1 MNNFLNLP
9 SHAPKPRARGLTML
23 IDTGYSNSYFEDVI
37 ASFHPY
43 IDYVKFGW
51 CTSMIT
57 PDINAKITFAKRHD
71 VNVVMGGTFFEKA
84 LLQGSLDKFIEH
96 LKSLKVSHLEISNG
110 TVNLSNP
117 DKAKYIKSFSGE
129 FTVFSEVG
137 FKDNTRSMELHPAKW
152 LEYINQDLEA
162 GAQKVILEAREDG
175 KGGICRSDGEIRFG
189 LINEIA
195 TAGIQASDLIF
206 EAPNKTLQTYFIKHF
221 GANANMA
228 NIAFSDIIGL
238 KTLRLGLR
246 SDTLLMFEAT
256 SVASPI

>member
-1 MNNFLNLP
+1 
-9 SHAPKPRARGLTML
+9 ML

-37 ASFHPY
+37 ENFHPY
-43 IDYVKFGW
+43 IDYVKLGW

-57 PDINAKITFAKRHD
+57 PDVNAKITFSKRHNVD
-71 VNVVMGGTFFEKA
+71 VIMGGTFFEKA
-84 LLQGSLDKFIEH
+84 LLQVSLNEFINH
-96 LKSLKVSHLEISNG
+96 LKSLNINHLEISNG

-117 DKAKYIKSFSGE
+117 DKAKYIKSLSNE

-137 FKDNTRSMELHPAKW
+137 FKDNARSMELHPAKW

-162 GAQKVILEAREDG
+162 GAHKVILEAREDG
-175 KGGICRSDGEIRFG
+175 KGGVCRSDGEIRFG

-195 TAGIQASDLIF
+195 TGGIQASDLIF

-228 NIAFSDIIGL
+228 NIAFPDVIGL
-238 KTLRLGLR
+238 ETLRLGLR
-246 SDTLLMFEAT
+246 SDTLLMFEA
-256 SVASPI
+256 SSAPPL